1 MERERSVT
9 SDGGEIDEVAMADKI
24 YAKIAKAVQGGECRK
39 EGCSFGEF
47 HKQNPPNFDGE
58 PNPMVAE
65 NWLLKIEKLLRALEC
80 TDAQKVVY
88 ATFSLQGSTERWW
101 SSTEQLLRMELGGD
115 TPITWEKF
123 KEVFNGT
130 YFPDVVRDRK
140 AREFSDLV
148 QGAMTMEEYA
158 TKFVELSCFAP
169 YLIPDE
175 PKKVSKFHKGL
186 NDRIRPHIIAS
197 RVGTFTKIVKRA
209 VSLEEDFKCN
219 LGSKNDEKKQE
230 PSGFQHGEGQG
241 KNFMKGFFEK
251 SGNRDPS
258 NGKDKGASLQSS
270 GKKPCSRCDRF
281 HNGYACG
288 GVKLCYNCKKL
299 GHFAKECPIARGS
312 SSSSLPQTIKGNN
325 NGKMVQGRVYALTAQ
340 DV

>member
-1 MERERSVT
+1 MWMRLQLLSMERERSVT

-101 SSTEQLLRMELGGD
+101 SSTEQL
-115 TPITWEKF
+115 
-123 KEVFNGT
+123 
-130 YFPDVVRDRK
+130 
-140 AREFSDLV
+140 
-148 QGAMTMEEYA
+148 
-158 TKFVELSCFAP
+158 
-169 YLIPDE
+169 
-175 PKKVSKFHKGL
+175 
-186 NDRIRPHIIAS
+186 IRPHIIAS